1 MRHLAAYL
9 LLITG
14 GNAAP
19 TAEDVSAVLAQAGIE
34 SEPERLAALLAE
46 LEGKDLNQCLA
57 LGRAKLMV
65 GGGMSSAAPAAASS
79 AGAAGNRLQQT

>member
-34 SEPERLAALLAE
+34 SDPERLSALLAE

-65 GGGMSSAAPAAASS
+65 GGGPSSSAPAASASS
-79 AGAAGNRLQQT
+79 GSAGKRI

>member
-34 SEPERLAALLAE
+34 SDSERLTALLKE
-46 LEGKDLNQCLA
+46 LEGKDLNECLT

-65 GGGMSSAAPAAASS
+65 GGGPSSSAPAASASS
-79 AGAAGNRLQQT
+79 GSAGNRV